1 MSAMWLP
8 RAASAQSMVTGRC
21 GEMTT
26 FPEGSR
32 HGKALDPP
40 TTGRECRGRR
50 RAHGVPASGGRRSCA
65 SVAAADP
72 EAGRTNEADQALE
85 SGSVRAQEEESDGIP
100 GGPSEEA
107 EAIAKGSRLLRR
119 LLQTCS

>member
-1 MSAMWLP
+1 MAKRWTRRQP
-8 RAASAQSMVTGRC
+8 GGNVEDV
-21 GEMTT
+21 GELMGCQ
-26 FPEGSR
+26 PAG
-32 HGKALDPP
+32 
-40 TTGRECRGRR
+40 
-50 RAHGVPASGGRRSCA
+50 GVDLARRSLRLIRK
-65 SVAAADP
+65 
-72 EAGRTNEADQALE
+72 AGRTNEADQALE